1 MSSLGFLATAGLA
14 AGAGVATFFSPCAY
28 ALLPGYVGYYVA
40 STGEDR
46 PPLSG
51 ALVRGG
57 AATGGV
63 FLAFA
68 ALALVAVAVQQSIEA
83 YLPAVE
89 LFVGGALVI
98 LGLAL
103 ATGRG
108 PRPHVSLPERRA
120 TVLGFGGFGVL
131 YALAAAGCVAPLF
144 LSIVFQSVTLPTVE
158 TVGVLAVYAGTVG
171 ALMLATTV
179 LTAIGH
185 GVGVDRVALPTRRL
199 VRIGGGVLVLAGL
212 VQIWLAL

>member
-1 MSSLGFLATAGLA
+1 MSPLGFLAAAGLA

-40 STGEDR
+40 SAGDQQ

-51 ALVRGG
+51 ALLRGG

-63 FLAFA
+63 VLVFA
-68 ALALVAVAVQQSIEA
+68 VLALLAVAVQQSIEA
-83 YLPAVE
+83 YLPTVE
-89 LFVGGALVI
+89 LLVGGALVV
-98 LGLAL
+98 LGVAL
-103 ATGRG
+103 VADLG
-108 PRPHVSLPERRA
+108 PRPHVTLPERRT
-120 TVLGFGGFGVL
+120 TVLGFGGFGAL

-144 LSIVFQSVTLPTVE
+144 LSIVFQSVALPTAQ
-158 TVGVLAVYAGTVG
+158 TVGVLAIYAGTFG

-179 LTAIGH
+179 LTAVGH
-185 GVGVDRVALPTRRL
+185 GIGVDRVALPTHRL

-212 VQIWLAL
+212 LQIWLAL

>member
-40 STGEDR
+40 STGEDQ

-51 ALVRGG
+51 ALARGG

-63 FLAFA
+63 FLSFA

-89 LFVGGALVI
+89 LFVGGALAV
-98 LGLAL
+98 LGIAL

-108 PRPHVSLPERRA
+108 PRPHVSLPERRT
-120 TVLGFGGFGVL
+120 TVLGFGGFGML

-185 GVGVDRVALPTRRL
+185 GIGVDRVALPTRRL

>member
-1 MSSLGFLATAGLA
+1 MSSLGFLATAALA

-40 STGEDR
+40 STGENQ

-51 ALVRGG
+51 ALVRGV

-68 ALALVAVAVQQSIEA
+68 ALTLVALVLQQSIEA

-89 LFVGGALVI
+89 LFVGGVLVALGI
-98 LGLAL
+98 AM
-103 ATGRG
+103 AIDRG
-108 PRPHVSLPERRA
+108 PRPHVSLPERR
-120 TVLGFGGFGVL
+120 TTMLGFGAFGVL
-131 YALAAAGCVAPLF
+131 YAFAAAGCVAPLF
-144 LSIVFQSVTLPTVE
+144 LSIVFQSVTLPTVA

-171 ALMLATTV
+171 ALMLSTTV

-185 GVGVDRVALPTRRL
+185 GIGVDRVALPTRRL
-199 VRIGGGVLVLAGL
+199 VRIGGAILVLAGL
-212 VQIWLAL
+212 LQIWLAL